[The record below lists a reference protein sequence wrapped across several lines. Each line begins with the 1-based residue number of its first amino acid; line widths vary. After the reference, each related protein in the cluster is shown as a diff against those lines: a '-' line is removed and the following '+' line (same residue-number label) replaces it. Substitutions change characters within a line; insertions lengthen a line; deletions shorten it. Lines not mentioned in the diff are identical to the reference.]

1 MNASSLSGAKKLL
14 IEAAGCVERPVAVE
28 ELLRFA
34 YYYALHRKEREE
46 KATQWLEIHRPE
58 VASQLAAEHEEAA
71 TAAPSN
77 EDLVRSA
84 IALADQATIIQSRVR
99 GKKARERTRER
110 AATDRDPMS
119 LWGAAMAEQR
129 RRQLSQLKMENE
141 MLRRNEGIATTRLQA
156 ENARLDGE
164 NRRLLAENQRL
175 LSRATTETIT
185 SPPQGT
191 TEERLAALNWLVR
204 SKSGGVGS
212 RATA

>member
-1 MNASSLSGAKKLL
+1 MK
-14 IEAAGCVERPVAVE
+14 
-28 ELLRFA
+28 
-34 YYYALHRKEREE
+34 
-46 KATQWLEIHRPE
+46 
-58 VASQLAAEHEEAA
+58 
-71 TAAPSN
+71 
-77 EDLVRSA
+77 SA
-84 IALADQATIIQSRVR
+84 IALADQATVIQSRVR

-110 AATDRDPMS
+110 AAADPESRDPMS
-119 LWGAAMAEQR
+119 LWGAALAEQR

-175 LSRATTETIT
+175 LSGATTETKA

-191 TEERLAALNWLVR
+191 AEERLAALNWLVR
-204 SKSGGVGS
+204 SKSGGLGS